1 MRIHHI
7 FHDGFCILMQTCTLI
22 FDWYTGTLPEIPKD
36 LPVYVLVTHGHND
49 HYGACIWELQKSCDQ
64 VIYILDETVGTARVP
79 EGVKVHWVRENEK
92 YEIEGLS
99 LETLHSTDLGSAFY
113 VEIEGKTIF
122 HAGDLN
128 IWYWYDEPEEE
139 NLASEAACI
148 HEFQKLAGRQ
158 IDVAFLALDPRLKE
172 EAPRGIEAFCKYASA
187 KQLVP
192 MHYESDLSLAKAYQA
207 DPRLEDAKEK
217 LRFEDVFEL

>member
-7 FHDGFCILMQTCTLI
+7 FHDGFCILMQNCTLI

-139 NLASEAACI
+139 NLASEAA
-148 HEFQKLAGRQ
+148 
-158 IDVAFLALDPRLKE
+158 
-172 EAPRGIEAFCKYASA
+172 PRGIEAFCKYASA